1 MTVEKLGNKEVLDEI
16 EKGRIWKAKE
26 LLRQKIRHSEY
37 NETLFSA
44 YADVLSI
51 MRDDLEAG
59 KYYFLAGL
67 RSEDQKK
74 KIEIFFERHKYEKL
88 VQLTSQFPLSARL
101 KRIDDFPNKQVVDDL
116 KLLGLT
122 EPTPDEI
129 KATESGS
136 GDKFIILVLIV
147 LGLSIPVGLITII
160 YWICKLVIYLVG

>member
-67 RSEDQKK
+67 RSEDRKK
-74 KIEIFFERHKYEKL
+74 KIDLLNDAISAIEICLKITKIDIKENAPLPEFVYGRFGDFYYKFGELYYHIYSHTKEKNHL
-88 VQLTSQFPLSARL
+88 NRT
-101 KRIDDFPNKQVVDDL
+101 IDIYNDTINFTRKTDFQKI
-116 KLLGLT
+116 G
-122 EPTPDEI
+122 
-129 KATESGS
+129 
-136 GDKFIILVLIV
+136 
-147 LGLSIPVGLITII
+147 
-160 YWICKLVIYLVG
+160 